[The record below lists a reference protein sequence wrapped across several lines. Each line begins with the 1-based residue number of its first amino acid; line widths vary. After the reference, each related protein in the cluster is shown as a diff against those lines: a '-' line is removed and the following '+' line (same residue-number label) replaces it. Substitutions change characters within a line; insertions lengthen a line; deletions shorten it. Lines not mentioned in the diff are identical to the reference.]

1 MVRRPASRNF
11 GIGNPAPWNSH
22 LRKGE
27 MRLLILAFLCAAWW
41 PKVAQ
46 ANDRPFLLT
55 THAVAEEDDD
65 EVWSV
70 ETWWQR
76 AGPVQAFTIAPE
88 YAFNPTTSMQFQA
101 SRATGRAN
109 ALEIEFKHLFNHIGR
124 DGWGWGIE
132 LSGEVAGTGSDWK
145 HHGVALKLPYTLQL
159 PGGDALLHLN
169 AGLQKQRGE
178 RREWVGSAAFEHKLP
193 GATPASSSSAAKIA
207 RRSGTRACATG
218 SGATSSRS
226 MSVCSGKAVTMA
238 GTSARW
244 SAWPGTTSDPVPPR
258 SSARRSPGLGPALR
272 QEWPAGSG
280 ARRPGPGPFA
290 PG

>member
-1 MVRRPASRNF
+1 VNASCAHGAKTGLAYF

-193 GATPASSSSAAKIA
+193 WRNTGFIELGREDRQTLWHAGVRHWVRRDKLALDVGVQRQSSDYGRDVGAVVGIA
-207 RRSGTRACATG
+207 
-218 SGATSSRS
+218 
-226 MSVCSGKAVTMA
+226 
-238 GTSARW
+238 W
-244 SAWPGTTSDPVPPR
+244 YD
-258 SSARRSPGLGPALR
+258 L
-272 QEWPAGSG
+272 
-280 ARRPGPGPFA
+280 
-290 PG
+290 